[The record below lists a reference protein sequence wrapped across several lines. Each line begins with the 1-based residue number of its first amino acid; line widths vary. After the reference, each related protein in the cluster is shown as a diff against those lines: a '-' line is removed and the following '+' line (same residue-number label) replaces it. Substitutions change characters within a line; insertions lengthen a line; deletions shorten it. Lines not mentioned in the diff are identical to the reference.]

1 MTVQY
6 SVAVRNNLLDSIE
19 TTTGASAK
27 LVLYTGTQPAN
38 CATAASGSVLATLI
52 LPTDWMAAASGGT
65 KSLLGSWTVAASGA
79 GIAGYYRIVDS
90 AGTTCHEQGSVAIA
104 TGGDLNL
111 DNTSIAVNQNITI
124 TSKTITAG
132 NP

>member
-38 CATAASGSVLATLI
+38 CAAAATGVVLATLS
-52 LPTDWMAAASGGT
+52 LPIDWMAAASGGT
-65 KSLLGSWTVAASGA
+65 KTLLGTWTVAASGA
-79 GIAGYYRIVDS
+79 GTAGYYRILDS

-111 DNTSIAVNQNITI
+111 DNTSVAVGQNITI

>member
-27 LVLYTGTQPAN
+27 LVLYTGSQPVN
-38 CATAASGSVLATLI
+38 CASVATGVVLATLS

-65 KSLLGSWTVAASGA
+65 KTLLGTWTVAASGA
-79 GIAGYYRIVDS
+79 GTAGYYRILDS

-111 DNTSIAVNQNITI
+111 DNTSVAVGQNITI

>member
-52 LPTDWMAAASGGT
+52 LPTGT

-79 GIAGYYRIVDS
+79 GTAGYYRIVDS

-111 DNTSIAVNQNITI
+111 DNTNIAIGQNVTI